1 MKLDLDFFELVVLD
15 NCFKNPSYFA
25 TVVEIATP
33 KYFGSPDC
41 RKIYALLALFYQKR
55 GRLPT
60 DIELQSYMSNDHLKV
75 ALKNV
80 QAAMSRYSGN
90 YNVDELVENTEMFL
104 KERGL
109 AITLEELVSN
119 YKDIDLKTQS
129 AQILEKFTKVCN
141 ITLNTNL
148 GMNYFKDIQSFAD
161 ELNDEGDHISTG
173 FSWLDKKL
181 GGGYLKA
188 GKALYI
194 YSGAPNSGKSIVLGN
209 TAVTLLKQ
217 NKNVILITLE
227 MSEKVYAQRISA
239 QLTRIPIYNL
249 KSSKETLV
257 QFCNDFNAQHPV
269 NLIIKEYANNSIK
282 ASGIQNFINDVIK
295 RTGIKPDAIIIDYLN
310 LIAPKVNTGNSY
322 QDVKTTCE
330 DVRALSYA
338 FGCPVITATQLG
350 RTAIGKENPGLETT
364 SESIGTAATADVQIA
379 IYSNEN
385 DREIGMVYLGIQRN
399 RYGANFGTKALK
411 VDWDTLYLEQF
422 EEDNSDSEDV
432 PTDMVSDAEGSLKSF
447 EIS

>member
-41 RKIYALLALFYQKR
+41 RKIYALLSLFFQKR

-60 DIELQSYMSNDHLKV
+60 DIELQSYMSNEHLKV

-80 QAAMSRYSGN
+80 QSAMSHYSGN
-90 YNVDELVENTEMFL
+90 YNDDELLENTEMFL

-109 AITLEELVSN
+109 AITLEELVEN
-119 YKDIDLKTQS
+119 YDKIDLKTQS
-129 AQILEKFTKVCN
+129 AEILDKFNKVCN

-148 GMNYFKDIQSFAD
+148 GMNYFKDIEKFAN

-173 FSWLDKKL
+173 YPWLDKKL
-181 GGGYLKA
+181 GGGYLKE

-209 TAVTLLKQ
+209 AAVSLLKQ

-227 MSEKVYAQRISA
+227 MAEKVYAQRISA
-239 QLTRIPIYNL
+239 QLSRIPVFNL

-257 QFCNDFNAQHPV
+257 QFCNEFNAQHPAT
-269 NLIIKEYANNSIK
+269 LIIKEFANNSIK
-282 ASGIQNFINDVIK
+282 VSGIQNFINDVIK

-310 LIAPKVNTGNSY
+310 LIAPKINTGNSY
-322 QDVKTTCE
+322 HDVKTTCE
-330 DVRALSYA
+330 DTRGLSYI
-338 FGCPVITATQLG
+338 FKCPVITATQLG
-350 RTAIGKENPGLETT
+350 RTAIGKENPGMETT
-364 SESIGTAATADVQIA
+364 SESIGTVATADVQIA

-385 DREIGMVYLGIQRN
+385 DREIGMLHFGIQRN
-399 RYGANFGTKALK
+399 RYGQNFGTKALK
-411 VDWDTLYLEQF
+411 VDWDTLFLEQF
-422 EEDNSDSEDV
+422 EEDAEDG
-432 PTDMVSDAEGSLKSF
+432 TDMPIDMISDIEGSLKSL
-447 EIS
+447 EI